1 MLSALSLRSN
11 LQAFREL
18 VFLLTRHR
26 QLTVEMARREISD
39 RYAGQFFGLFWAIG
53 HPLVLMLVYVFIFG
67 FVFKV
72 KITSS
77 SALPL
82 DYTTYIL
89 SGLIPWLAFTDVMA
103 KSSIAIVGN
112 ANLVKQVVFPIEV
125 LPVKGV
131 ISTLITEVIFL
142 LLLVIYVVL
151 GLRVTTWTYL
161 LLPILVFLQALAM
174 IGVGYILAAVGVYLR
189 DTKDFVQVFNMIG
202 LYLVPALYLPEFVP
216 GAFQKLLYLNPF
228 SYLIWC
234 YQDAL
239 YFGGIR
245 HPWAWIVFA
254 VLSVSIFVIGYRAFR
269 KFKLIFGNFI

>member
-1 MLSALSLRSN
+1 MFSALSVRSN

-18 VFLLTRHR
+18 VLLLTRHR
-26 QLTVEMARREISD
+26 QLTIEMARREISD
-39 RYAGQFFGLFWAIG
+39 RYAGQIFGLFWAVG
-53 HPLVLMLVYVFIFG
+53 HPLILMLVYVFVFG
-67 FVFKV
+67 SVLKV
-72 KITSS
+72 KINST
-77 SALPL
+77 ALPL

-103 KSSIAIVGN
+103 KSSMAIVSN

-131 ISTLITEVIFL
+131 ISTVITEIIFL
-142 LLLVIYVVL
+142 LLLIMYVFL
-151 GLRVTTWTYL
+151 GLRIAVWTYL
-161 LLPILVFLQALAM
+161 LLPILVLLQALAM
-174 IGVGYILAAVGVYLR
+174 IGVGYLLAAIGVYFR
-189 DTKDFVQVFNMIG
+189 DTKDFIQAFNIVG
-202 LYLVPALYLPEFVP
+202 VYLIPAFYLPEFVP
-216 GAFQKLLYLNPF
+216 GVFQKILYINPF

-239 YFGGIR
+239 YYGGFN

-254 VLSVSIFVIGYRAFR
+254 LLSISVFVIGYRAFR